1 MVITGEF
8 SGTDRNAAAS
18 FTKVIS
24 KKTKGLK
31 LHRQDPSIKTQ
42 KFTPKHRN
50 IPQNPEI
57 YTKL

>member
-1 MVITGEF
+1 MKNKFIKKEE
-8 SGTDRNAAAS
+8 N
-18 FTKVIS
+18 
-24 KKTKGLK
+24 KTKGLK
-31 LHRQDPSIKTQ
+31 LHRQDLSIKTQ